1 MLITGTANR
10 PRTAE
15 SRRLATSI
23 AAVTREQALHFE
35 RPEDFEAWLEA
46 YGDEADEVWIR
57 VAKKGSS
64 VRSLSVDE
72 AVEVALCF
80 GWIDSLGRRL
90 DDEWFLLRL
99 TPRRPR
105 SNWSAR
111 NRERAEALI
120 AAGRMRPA
128 GLAEVERARAD
139 GRWGTASR

>member
-1 MLITGTANR
+1 VAREL
-10 PRTAE
+10 PERT
-15 SRRLATSI
+15 I
-23 AAVTREQALHFE
+23 VFE
-35 RPEDFEAWLEA
+35 RREDFEAWLEA
-46 YGDEADEVWIR
+46 HGNDADEVWIR
-57 VAKKGSS
+57 LAKKGSS
-64 VRSLSVDE
+64 GRSLTVDE

-111 NRERAEALI
+111 NRQRVEALT

-128 GLAEVERARAD
+128 GIAEVERAKAD
-139 GRWGTASR
+139 GRWDAARGSMSAVPRP